1 MMRTL
6 GRLGGLDVY
15 GLYRANAQKMAAQR
29 MKYSLFIYS
38 DNNDNGAAT
47 ALSLAQA
54 IVDSQHTL
62 YRLFFYREGVMLAQ
76 KNSTRSLPPQNAWQ
90 QFVHDNDLDAVV
102 CVSAAVRRGLV
113 SEQGSQSTA
122 LAYEHIASGFQVSGL
137 GQLADA
143 LANSDRIV
151 SFG

>member
-1 MMRTL
+1 
-6 GRLGGLDVY
+6 
-15 GLYRANAQKMAAQR
+15 MAAQK
-29 MKYSLFIYS
+29 MKYSLLIYS
-38 DNNDNGAAT
+38 DNSDNGAAT

-54 IVDSQHTL
+54 IVASQHTL

-76 KNSTRSLPPQNAWQ
+76 KNSAVSLTQQSARSLSQQGAWQ
-90 QFVHDNDLDAVV
+90 QFVHDNDLDAIV

-113 SEQGSQSTA
+113 SEKESQSTT